1 MPSIALI
8 ALIDLI
14 ALIALIALP
23 HDRALVLIDR
33 ALPSVGELS
42 SSIGELSN
50 TQKQLYE
57 QLTARE
63 TLSTTPSTR
72 RGRGTRVR
80 VRTGMLMTSDGLE
93 SARAC

>member
-1 MPSIALI
+1 MLHGR
-8 ALIDLI
+8 
-14 ALIALIALP
+14 ALP

-42 SSIGELSN
+42 STIGELSK

-57 QLTARE
+57 QLTARGAPS
-63 TLSTTPSTR
+63 TTPSTTPSTR

-80 VRTGMLMTSDGLE
+80 VHMLMTSDDL
-93 SARAC
+93 